1 MPEFP
6 ATEHRFVVLSAR
18 VAVVRHFLASLV
30 SPVFFIDERIG
41 YLCCVL
47 RVFFLFHYTMPIRK
61 IGGIADDIMFAVWA
75 NNKEKV
81 FKLLMELIETTM
93 DVLKHMK

>member
-1 MPEFP
+1 
-6 ATEHRFVVLSAR
+6 
-18 VAVVRHFLASLV
+18 
-30 SPVFFIDERIG
+30 
-41 YLCCVL
+41 
-47 RVFFLFHYTMPIRK
+47 MPIRK

-75 NNKEKV
+75 KNREQA

>member
-1 MPEFP
+1 M
-6 ATEHRFVVLSAR
+6 LSAR
-18 VAVVRHFLASLV
+18 FAIYRKLFVSLV
-30 SPVFFIDERIG
+30 SPVVFVDERIG
-41 YLCCVL
+41 YLCRIL
-47 RVFFLFHYTMPIRK
+47 RGFLLFHYTMPIRK

-75 NNKEKV
+75 NNKEKA